1 MSIIHTSGRRRKTPQ
16 KPTAEQRRLALE
28 WEAIVSQSRAPLERG
43 AIAKNVTVAPPKA
56 KRGRKASTPVHV
68 SAVPLLTV
76 PQERSVRKHASH
88 VTPGGEASA
97 RPSPQYTGD
106 AVLGISTLHKSNA
119 VPVFS
124 REDAVDIAKMRRG

>member
-1 MSIIHTSGRRRKTPQ
+1 MKKKKTP
-16 KPTAEQRRLALE
+16 KPNSEQRRLALE
-28 WEAIVSQSRAPLERG
+28 WERIVVSSAKPLERG
-43 AIAKNVTVAPPKA
+43 AIARNIIVAEVAPKK
-56 KRGRKASTPVHV
+56 KRGRRKAPLPVHV

-76 PQERSVRKHASH
+76 PPERSVRKHASH